1 VTADLVR
8 LWAERDEAKARWQAF
23 MEEADAFT
31 VETDPVLVAL
41 YTGTDERTDEQQEL
55 IRAHQERQHTLLD
68 AVLEA
73 ERKVRV
79 ASGHEKP

>member
-1 VTADLVR
+1 MTADLVR

-41 YTGTDERTDEQQEL
+41 YADERTAKQQEL
-55 IRAHQERQHTLLD
+55 IQAHQARQHTLLD

>member
-1 VTADLVR
+1 
-8 LWAERDEAKARWQAF
+8 
-23 MEEADAFT
+23 

-41 YTGTDERTDEQQEL
+41 YTDERTEEQQEL

-73 ERKVRV
+73 ERTVRV

>member
-41 YTGTDERTDEQQEL
+41 YTDERTEEQQEL

>member
-23 MEEADAFT
+23 MEEADTFT

-41 YTGTDERTDEQQEL
+41 YTDERTEEQQEL